1 MSIFSFSTD
10 DDQESRGAVR
20 KSRISRALDEAKKDS
35 EFVEIDNKNEVAS
48 SVAANIE
55 KSSADDKIKPSVEE
69 TINDDI
75 VISDVPDIDLEI
87 DAPKAVNDVSQQLT
101 EPLPQLEPAMPKN
114 LDLKFAT
121 AEKINIAAAIE
132 ENIKSEMKPQVVLEE
147 KPVVKPELKV
157 EPKPEPK
164 PEAKPEEEKKEFS
177 VIMSLATTRPVEVAY
192 DLSARYATD
201 KTYNLPLTAGNDDLR
216 RLVAENPGIRYLDI
230 SDNIYITDFSPLATL
245 TELEEL
251 DVSGCSNLASISFLQ
266 NLKKLRVLNAGITG
280 ITDLTGFPA
289 LQHLEVLNLKMNAIK
304 SIDPLVACGNLH
316 DLVLWGCSSLVDV
329 NVVQEL
335 RELRNLDLEFC
346 SLIKDIKA
354 LKYLN
359 NISFLNLNFVRVDD
373 LSPIKDLTSLEI
385 FSMDYGKNASAII
398 SEENMAHLEG
408 LTKMKFLGLRNRGIK
423 TLHYF
428 RNMKG
433 MAEMELESNM
443 IQELSPL
450 ADMAKLQVLSLAN
463 NPSLTDLSPLSG
475 KEKLKKLI
483 ISGTK
488 NLNMQMEDISVVKT
502 LPGLETFEAEWNK
515 KIRDISG
522 LGHCPK
528 LEELVLNGCL
538 GVLDATALRSC
549 TNLVRLYLE
558 NCVQIKDLSFLKYLR
573 NLQEVVVS
581 KTSIN
586 RSLLSDLTRLYSIA
600 VFKDDGASPIH
611 QTITGSIKFRK
622 KISKIAVK
630 NIKEDK

>member
-48 SVAANIE
+48 SAANIE

-69 TINDDI
+69 TINNDI
-75 VISDVPDIDLEI
+75 IISDVPNIDLEI
-87 DAPKAVNDVSQQLT
+87 DAPKAVNDISQQLT
-101 EPLPQLEPAMPKN
+101 EPLPQLEPAMAKN

-304 SIDPLVACGNLH
+304 SIDPLAVCGNLH

-398 SEENMAHLEG
+398 SEENMAYLEG

-515 KIRDISG
+515 KIRDISA
-522 LGHCPK
+522 LGYCPK
-528 LEELVLNGCL
+528 LEELILNGCL
-538 GVLDATALRSC
+538 GILDATALRSC

-586 RSLLSDLTRLYSIA
+586 RSLLSDLTRLYSIG